1 MMFGIFMMDRLRAII
16 CNQIHAGNDMNV
28 RQSPMIEGLRRP
40 HIKTFLASLL
50 LLLAPT
56 AVARSQGS
64 LQQVADTSPFRPL
77 VLPTPNELRTASGR
91 PGAKYW
97 QQRVDYKIAATL
109 DPARNELRGRETIHY
124 TNHSPDALPYLWL
137 FVEQNL
143 CAPNSVTNQLNQ
155 PPLVFL
161 DATFDFSC
169 QGFNGGGHLE
179 SLRIGGVDAKHT
191 IYGTTMRIDLAMPL
205 ASGASLDIEAAWH
218 FNVPPQGGGRMGHDG
233 ALYEMAQWYPRMC
246 VYDDV
251 HGWNH
256 EPYIGAGEFYLEYG
270 NFDVSLVVP
279 ASYIVAATGELAN
292 PEQVLTPTQRTRLAA
307 AKRSET
313 PVAII
318 GADEVGNMEKT
329 RPRTYARGEVSPL
342 NPVPSL
348 TWHFTATNVRD
359 FAFAGGPNFRWDASG
374 YDGILIE
381 DLYRPSADK
390 WAEVNR
396 MGREAIKYFS
406 EQWYRY
412 PWSHATTIEGP
423 IEGMEYPMMTFTP
436 NSATREDQQWVI
448 AHEFGH
454 EWFPMIV
461 GSNERLYAWMDE
473 GFNTFIDLGNAA
485 KYFQGTPYGDSIEVH
500 PLRLYVEH
508 GKSEQPLIT
517 NPTQVRDLFWVGYEK
532 PALMMQMLRYEVLGK
547 ERFDAAFREYIRA
560 WAFKHPT
567 PADFFR
573 MMRDESGM
581 DLDWF
586 WRGWIFSTARL
597 DQSVDSVTARPDG
610 GSNVH
615 LANRGT
621 MVMPA
626 ELSLTFADGT
636 RTTVKLPV
644 EMWNLGSQ
652 FVYRVPEKKR
662 VTAAEVD
669 PRHALPDI
677 DRANN
682 GWPRGPTI
690 RIR

>member
-1 MMFGIFMMDRLRAII
+1 MS
-16 CNQIHAGNDMNV
+16 CS
-28 RQSPMIEGLRRP
+28 SPRITP
-40 HIKTFLASLL
+40 VQKTALLAALL
-50 LLLAPT
+50 LSVPNHLVQAQTSLA
-56 AVARSQGS
+56 
-64 LQQVADTSPFRPL
+64 QVVDSSPFRPL
-77 VLPTPNELRTASGR
+77 VLPAPNDVRTGSGR

-143 CAPNSVTNQLNQ
+143 CTSNSITNQLNQ

-161 DATFDFSC
+161 GSTFDFSC
-169 QGFNGGGHLE
+169 QGFNGGGHME
-179 SLRIGGVDAKHT
+179 SMRIGGVDAKRT
-191 IYGTTMRIDLAMPL
+191 VYGTTMRVDLAAPL
-205 ASGASLDIEAAWH
+205 APGGSLDIETVWH

-233 ALYEMAQWYPRMC
+233 PLYEMAQWYPRLC

-270 NFDVSLVVP
+270 NFDVSLTVP

-292 PEQVLTPTQRTRLAA
+292 PEQVLTAAQRTRLAA
-307 AKRSET
+307 ARKSET
-313 PVAII
+313 AVAII
-318 GADEVGNMEKT
+318 GADEVGNVEKT
-329 RPRTYARGEVSPL
+329 RPRTVIQAITSGAGPGSWM
-342 NPVPSL
+342 
-348 TWHFTATNVRD
+348 TWHYTANNVRD
-359 FAFAGGPNFRWDASG
+359 FAFAAGPNFRWDASG
-374 YDGILIE
+374 YNGILIE
-381 DLYRPSADK
+381 SLYRPNATR
-390 WAEVNR
+390 WTEVNR

-406 EQWYRY
+406 EQWFPY

-423 IEGMEYPMMTFTP
+423 IEGMEYPMLTFTP
-436 NSATREDQQWVI
+436 NSSAREDLQWVI

-454 EWFPMIV
+454 EWFPMTV
-461 GSNERLYAWMDE
+461 GSNERLYPWMDE

-500 PLRLYVEH
+500 PLHLYADHAKPGE
-508 GKSEQPLIT
+508 EQPLIT
-517 NPTQVRDLFWVGYEK
+517 NPTQVHDLFWVGYQK

-547 ERFDAAFREYIRA
+547 DRFDAAFREYIKA

-586 WRGWIFSTARL
+586 WREWIYTTARL
-597 DQSVDSVTARPDG
+597 DQSVDSVTTRADG
-610 GSNVH
+610 GSNVYVGNH
-615 LANRGT
+615 GT

-626 ELSLTFADGT
+626 EL
-636 RTTVKLPV
+636 
-644 EMWNLGSQ
+644 
-652 FVYRVPEKKR
+652 
-662 VTAAEVD
+662 
-669 PRHALPDI
+669 
-677 DRANN
+677 
-682 GWPRGPTI
+682 
-690 RIR
+690 

>member
-1 MMFGIFMMDRLRAII
+1 
-16 CNQIHAGNDMNV
+16 
-28 RQSPMIEGLRRP
+28 
-40 HIKTFLASLL
+40 
-50 LLLAPT
+50 
-56 AVARSQGS
+56 
-64 LQQVADTSPFRPL
+64 
-77 VLPTPNELRTASGR
+77 
-91 PGAKYW
+91 
-97 QQRVDYKIAATL
+97 
-109 DPARNELRGRETIHY
+109 
-124 TNHSPDALPYLWL
+124 
-137 FVEQNL
+137 
-143 CAPNSVTNQLNQ
+143 
-155 PPLVFL
+155 
-161 DATFDFSC
+161 
-169 QGFNGGGHLE
+169 
-179 SLRIGGVDAKHT
+179 
-191 IYGTTMRIDLAMPL
+191 
-205 ASGASLDIEAAWH
+205 
-218 FNVPPQGGGRMGHDG
+218 MGHDG
-233 ALYEMAQWYPRMC
+233 PLYEMAQWYPRLC

-270 NFDVSLVVP
+270 NFDVSLTVP

-292 PEQVLTPTQRTRLAA
+292 PEEVLTSTQRTRLAA
-307 AKRSET
+307 ARKSET
-313 PVAII
+313 PIAII
-318 GADEVGNMEKT
+318 GADEVGNIEKT
-329 RPRTYARGEVSPL
+329 RPRTSVQATASTPNR
-342 NPVPSL
+342 VPWL
-348 TWHFTATNVRD
+348 TWHYTANNVRD

-381 DLYRPSADK
+381 DLYRPTANK
-390 WAEVNR
+390 WPEVNR

-436 NSATREDQQWVI
+436 NSAVREDQQWVI

-461 GSNERLYAWMDE
+461 GSNERLYPWMDE

-500 PLRLYVEH
+500 PLHLYSDH
-508 GKSEQPLIT
+508 AKPGDEQPLIT
-517 NPTQVRDLFWVGYEK
+517 NPTQVRDLFWVGYQK

-547 ERFDAAFREYIRA
+547 DRFDAAFREYINA

-586 WRGWIFSTARL
+586 WRGWIYSTARL
-597 DQSVDSVTARPDG
+597 DQSVDSVATRSEG
-610 GSNVH
+610 GSNVY
-615 LANRGT
+615 LGNRGT

-626 ELSLTFADGT
+626 EVSLTFVDGT
-636 RTTVKLPV
+636 HTIVKLPV

-652 FVYRVPEKKR
+652 FVYRVPEKKK
-662 VTAAEVD
+662 VTRAEAD
-669 PRHALPDI
+669 PRRALPDI

-682 GWPRGPTI
+682 AWPRGSSGN
-690 RIR
+690 